1 MLLERKEIKRETDK
15 ITIIESIYDSSNIV
29 KTNYIPERNHMFIFF
44 KNKLVYSYSNID
56 RGLYDNFERA
66 ESQGVFFRNE
76 IRSNP
81 KSYNFIR
88 EYKLYDF
95 EIQDIIKQI
104 GDLKNAQEDV
114 LNGDNIAD
122 MPSDQ
127 NI

>member
-1 MLLERKEIKRETDK
+1 MLLERKEIKRENDK

-56 RGLYDNFERA
+56 KELYDKFEMA

-114 LNGDNIAD
+114 MNGDNMAD